1 MESSVESWWVLP
13 MTLIPAISGDQ
24 HENISTL
31 VSVAT
36 SFAYLAI
43 FACLAWAGASLLYW
57 AHPGGPAWGKYW
69 RARGKSPQTSTIP
82 GPKGLPVVGSL
93 GLMSGLAHRSLA
105 DEASRRPGAKRLMAL
120 SLGPVRAVVT
130 SHPDVAKAILDSP
143 AFADRPLNHAAYG
156 LMFHRS
162 IGFAE
167 HGPYWRALRR
177 IAAGHLFGPRQV
189 EAFAPYRASVGD
201 GIVAALRG
209 AAGSGAVVQV
219 RGLLRRASLYYIMR
233 FVFGK
238 EYDVSRAVPAS
249 GKGEVEELLEMVHQG
264 YELLGKENWCD
275 YFPGLAALDPQGVGA
290 RCAEL
295 TPRVNRFVH
304 GIIQERR
311 AKAIAAAGGEARD
324 FVDILLSLQESE
336 RLADADIAAVLW
348 EMIFRGTDAMAVL
361 MEWTLARLVLHR
373 DVQANAHRELDEVV
387 GGSGNSQVT
396 ESALPSLPYLQAL
409 LKEALRMH
417 PPGPLLSWR
426 HRAISDTYVDGHL
439 VPAGTTAMVNQW
451 AISRDPQV
459 WDAPLEFQPERFLPG
474 GQAQDVSVLGA
485 DGRLVPFGSGRRSCP
500 GKSLAMTTVTAWM
513 ATLLHEFEWLP
524 ASDSGAVDLSEV
536 LRLSCEMAVPLE
548 VRVRPRSN
556 M

>member
-1 MESSVESWWVLP
+1 MERSAESWWVLP
-13 MTLIPAISGDQ
+13 MTLIPAISGEQ
-24 HENISTL
+24 HGNMAT
-31 VSVAT
+31 VAT

-43 FACLAWAGASLLYW
+43 FACLAWVGASLLYW

-69 RARGKSPQTSTIP
+69 RARGKKPSAAIP

-130 SHPDVAKAILDSP
+130 SHPDVAKEILDSP
-143 AFADRPLNHAAYG
+143 AFAARPLNHAAYG

-177 IAAGHLFGPRQV
+177 VAAGHLFGPRQV
-189 EAFAPYRASVGD
+189 EAFAPYRAAVAE
-201 GIVAALRG
+201 GIVAALMR
-209 AAGSGAVVQV
+209 AGSGGAVVQV

-238 EYDVSRAVPAS
+238 EYDVSRVLPPS
-249 GKGEVEELLEMVHQG
+249 GGEEVEKLLEMVHEG
-264 YELLGKENWCD
+264 YELLGMENLCD

-295 TPRVNRFVH
+295 MPRVNRFVH
-304 GIIQERR
+304 GVIQEHR
-311 AKAIAAAGGEARD
+311 AKAVAGGDARD

-336 RLADADIAAVLW
+336 GLADADIASVLW

-373 DVQANAHRELDEVV
+373 DVQAKAHRELDKVV
-387 GGSGNSQVT
+387 GADSQTT
-396 ESALPSLPYLQAL
+396 ESAAPYLQAL

-451 AISRDPQV
+451 AISRDPEV
-459 WDAPLEFQPERFLPG
+459 WDAPLEFRPERFLPG
-474 GQAQDVSVLGA
+474 GEGQDVSVLGA

-500 GKSLAMTTVTAWM
+500 GKSLAMTTVTSWM

-524 ASDSGAVDLSEV
+524 ASDDTGDVDFSEV

-548 VRVRPRSN
+548 VRVRPRSSV
-556 M
+556 

>member
-1 MESSVESWWVLP
+1 METSSVESWWVLP

-24 HENISTL
+24 HENIATI
-31 VSVAT
+31 AT
-36 SFAYLAI
+36 SFTYMAI

-69 RARGKSPQTSTIP
+69 RARGKGPKPMTLP
-82 GPKGLPVVGSL
+82 GPRGLPVVGSL

-105 DEASRRPGAKRLMAL
+105 DEASRQPGAKRLMAL

-130 SHPDVAKAILDSP
+130 SHPDVAKEILDNP

-189 EAFAPYRASVGD
+189 EAFAPYRASVGE
-201 GIVAALRG
+201 GVVTALRG
-209 AAGSGAVVQV
+209 AGAGAVQV

-238 EYDVSRAVPAS
+238 EYDVSRAAAPAS
-249 GKGEVEELLEMVHQG
+249 GKEEEVEELLEMVHQG
-264 YELLGKENWCD
+264 YELLGEENWCD
-275 YFPGLAALDPQGVGA
+275 YFPGLAALDPQRVGA

-295 TPRVNRFVH
+295 MPRVNRFVH

-311 AKAIAAAGGEARD
+311 RARAEAIDGGEARD

-336 RLADADIAAVLW
+336 GLADADIAAVLW

-361 MEWTLARLVLHR
+361 MEWTLARVVLHR
-373 DVQANAHRELDEVV
+373 DVQAKAHRELDELV
-387 GGSGNSQVT
+387 GRNTPVT
-396 ESALPSLPYLQAL
+396 ESAAPSLPYLQAL
-409 LKEALRMH
+409 LKEALRIH

-451 AISRDPQV
+451 AISRDPEV

-474 GQAQDVSVLGA
+474 GKAQDVSVLGA

-524 ASDSGAVDLSEV
+524 TTDAAAVDMSEV

-548 VRVRPRSN
+548 VRVRPRRGV
-556 M
+556 

>member
-1 MESSVESWWVLP
+1 MESSAAENWWVLP
-13 MTLIPAISGDQ
+13 LTFLPPISGQ
-24 HENISTL
+24 NESAATL
-31 VSVAT
+31 SAMAT
-36 SFAYLAI
+36 SFVYLAI
-43 FACLAWAGASLLYW
+43 FACLAWAGTALLYW
-57 AHPGGPAWGKYW
+57 AHPGGPAWGKYR
-69 RARGKSPQTSTIP
+69 RARGQSPRCSIP

-93 GLMSGLAHRSLA
+93 GLMSGLAHCSLA
-105 DEASRRPGAKRLMAL
+105 AEAARRPGAKRLMAL

-130 SHPDVAKAILDSP
+130 SHPDVAKEILDNP

-177 IAAGHLFGPRQV
+177 VAAGHLFGPRQV
-189 EAFAPYRASVGD
+189 DAFAPYRARVAG
-201 GIVAALRG
+201 GVVAALRG
-209 AAGSGAVVQV
+209 AGGEPAVQV
-219 RGLLRRASLYYIMR
+219 RGVLRRASLYYIMR

-238 EYDVSRAVPAS
+238 EYDVSRGAPES
-249 GKGEVEELLEMVHQG
+249 GEEVEELLEMVHEG
-264 YELLGKENWCD
+264 YDLLGKENWCD
-275 YFPGLAALDPQGVGA
+275 YFPGLAAVDPQGVGA

-295 TPRVNRFVH
+295 MPRVNRFVR
-304 GIIQERR
+304 GIIQEHRG
-311 AKAIAAAGGEARD
+311 KAIAGGEARD

-336 RLADADIAAVLW
+336 GLADADIAAVLW

-361 MEWTLARLVLHR
+361 MEWTLARVVLHP
-373 DVQANAHRELDEVV
+373 DVQANVHRELDAVV
-387 GGSGNSQVT
+387 GRSNTVA
-396 ESALPSLPYLQAL
+396 ESAVPSLPYLQAL

-451 AISRDPQV
+451 AMSRDADV

-474 GQAQDVSVLGA
+474 GEAHGVSVLGA

-513 ATLLHEFEWLP
+513 ATLLHEFEWTP
-524 ASDSGAVDLSEV
+524 ASGAVDLSEV

-548 VRVRPRSN
+548 VRVSARRN
-556 M
+556 V

>member
-1 MESSVESWWVLP
+1 MESSAAENWWVLP
-13 MTLIPAISGDQ
+13 LTFLPPISGQ
-24 HENISTL
+24 NESAATL
-31 VSVAT
+31 SAMAT
-36 SFAYLAI
+36 SFVYLAI
-43 FACLAWAGASLLYW
+43 FACLAWAGTALLYW
-57 AHPGGPAWGKYW
+57 AHPGGPAWGKYR
-69 RARGKSPQTSTIP
+69 RARGQSPRCSIP

-93 GLMSGLAHRSLA
+93 GLMSGLAHCSLA
-105 DEASRRPGAKRLMAL
+105 AEAARRPGAKRLMAL

-130 SHPDVAKAILDSP
+130 SHPDVAKEILDNP

-167 HGPYWRALRR
+167 HGPVLARAPARR
-177 IAAGHLFGPRQV
+177 RGPPCSARGRWTRSPRT
-189 EAFAPYRASVGD
+189 ARASRGAWSPRC
-201 GIVAALRG
+201 AARPGKPAFQLRG
-209 AAGSGAVVQV
+209 V
-219 RGLLRRASLYYIMR
+219 LRRASLYYIMR

-238 EYDVSRAVPAS
+238 EYDVSRGAPES
-249 GKGEVEELLEMVHQG
+249 GEEVEELLEMVHEG
-264 YELLGKENWCD
+264 YDLLGKENWCD
-275 YFPGLAALDPQGVGA
+275 YFPGLAAVDPQGVGA

-295 TPRVNRFVH
+295 MPRVNRFVR
-304 GIIQERR
+304 GIIQEHRG
-311 AKAIAAAGGEARD
+311 KAIAGGEARD

-336 RLADADIAAVLW
+336 GLADADIAAVLW

-361 MEWTLARLVLHR
+361 MEWTLARVVLHP
-373 DVQANAHRELDEVV
+373 DVQANVHRELDAVV
-387 GGSGNSQVT
+387 GRSNTVA
-396 ESALPSLPYLQAL
+396 ESAVPSLPYLQAL

-451 AISRDPQV
+451 AMSRDADV

-474 GQAQDVSVLGA
+474 GKAHGVSVLGA

-513 ATLLHEFEWLP
+513 ATLLHEFEWTP
-524 ASDSGAVDLSEV
+524 ASGAVDLSEV

-548 VRVRPRSN
+548 VRVSARRN
-556 M
+556 V

>member
-13 MTLIPAISGDQ
+13 MTLIPAISGEQ
-24 HENISTL
+24 HENIATL
-31 VSVAT
+31 AT

-43 FACLAWAGASLLYW
+43 LACLAWAGASLLYW
-57 AHPGGPAWGKYW
+57 AHPGGPAWGMYW
-69 RARGKSPQTSTIP
+69 KASRGKGPIKPLVLP
-82 GPKGLPVVGSL
+82 GPRGLPVVGSL

-130 SHPDVAKAILDSP
+130 SHPDVAKEILDNP

-162 IGFAE
+162 IGFAD

-177 IAAGHLFGPRQV
+177 LAAGHLFGPRQV
-189 EAFAPYRASVGD
+189 EAFAPYRATVGE
-201 GIVAALRG
+201 GLVAALRG
-209 AAGSGAVVQV
+209 AGSAAVQV

-238 EYDVSRAVPAS
+238 EYDVSRAAATS
-249 GKGEVEELLEMVHQG
+249 GKEEEVEELLEMVHEG

-295 TPRVNRFVH
+295 MPRVNRFVH

-311 AKAIAAAGGEARD
+311 AKSIAGGEARD
-324 FVDILLSLQESE
+324 FVDILLSLQDSE
-336 RLADADIAAVLW
+336 GLADADIAAVLW

-373 DVQANAHRELDEVV
+373 DVQAKAHRELDEVV
-387 GGSGNSQVT
+387 GRNNPAT
-396 ESALPSLPYLQAL
+396 ESAAPSLPYLQAL
-409 LKEALRMH
+409 LKEALRIH

-426 HRAISDTYVDGHL
+426 HRAMSDTYVDGHL

-451 AISRDPQV
+451 AISRDPEV
-459 WDAPLEFQPERFLPG
+459 WYAPLEFKPERFLPG
-474 GQAQDVSVLGA
+474 GEAQGVSVLGA

-524 ASDSGAVDLSEV
+524 VTDAVDMSEV

-548 VRVRPRSN
+548 VRVRPRRGGV
-556 M
+556 

>member
-1 MESSVESWWVLP
+1 MERSAESWWVLP
-13 MTLIPAISGDQ
+13 MTLIPAISGEQ
-24 HENISTL
+24 HGNMAT
-31 VSVAT
+31 VAT

-43 FACLAWAGASLLYW
+43 FACLAWVGASLLYW

-69 RARGKSPQTSTIP
+69 RARGKKPSAAIP

-130 SHPDVAKAILDSP
+130 SHPDVAKEILDSP
-143 AFADRPLNHAAYG
+143 AFAARPLNHAAYG

-177 IAAGHLFGPRQV
+177 VAAGHLFGPRQV
-189 EAFAPYRASVGD
+189 EAFAPYRAAVAE
-201 GIVAALRG
+201 GIVAALLR
-209 AAGSGAVVQV
+209 AGSGGAVVQV

-238 EYDVSRAVPAS
+238 EYDVSRVVPPS
-249 GKGEVEELLEMVHQG
+249 GGEEVEELLEMVHEG
-264 YELLGKENWCD
+264 YELLGMENLCD

-295 TPRVNRFVH
+295 MPRVNRFVH
-304 GIIQERR
+304 GVIQEHR
-311 AKAIAAAGGEARD
+311 AKAVAGGDARD

-336 RLADADIAAVLW
+336 GLADADIASVLW

-373 DVQANAHRELDEVV
+373 DVQAKAHRELDKVV
-387 GGSGNSQVT
+387 GADSQTT
-396 ESALPSLPYLQAL
+396 ESAAPYLQAL

-451 AISRDPQV
+451 AISRDPEV
-459 WDAPLEFQPERFLPG
+459 WDAPLEFRPERFLPG
-474 GQAQDVSVLGA
+474 GEGQDVSVLGA

-500 GKSLAMTTVTAWM
+500 GKSLAMTTVTSWM

-524 ASDSGAVDLSEV
+524 ASDDTGDVDLSEV

-548 VRVRPRSN
+548 VRVRPRSSV
-556 M
+556 

>member
-1 MESSVESWWVLP
+1 METSADKWWVLP
-13 MTLIPAISGDQ
+13 LTFLPPISGQHDTAATLPAI
-24 HENISTL
+24 
-31 VSVAT
+31 AT
-36 SFAYLAI
+36 SFVYLAI
-43 FACLAWAGASLLYW
+43 FACVAWAGTALLYW

-69 RARGKSPQTSTIP
+69 RARGKSPMPCPIP

-93 GLMSGLAHRSLA
+93 GLMSGLAHCSLA
-105 DEASRRPGAKRLMAL
+105 AEAARRPGAKRLMAL

-130 SHPDVAKAILDSP
+130 SHPNVAKEILDNP

-177 IAAGHLFGPRQV
+177 VAAGHLFGPRQV
-189 EAFAPYRASVGD
+189 DAFAPYRARVAEGV
-201 GIVAALRG
+201 VAALR
-209 AAGSGAVVQV
+209 AAAASTTTVVQV
-219 RGLLRRASLYYIMR
+219 RGVLRRASLYYIMR

-238 EYDVSRAVPAS
+238 EYDVSRGVPES
-249 GKGEVEELLEMVHQG
+249 GKEVEELLEMVHEG
-264 YELLGKENWCD
+264 YDLLGKENWCD
-275 YFPGLAALDPQGVGA
+275 YFPGLAGVDPQGVGA

-295 TPRVNRFVH
+295 MPRVNRFVH
-304 GIIQERR
+304 GIIEEHRG
-311 AKAIAAAGGEARD
+311 KAIAGGEARD

-361 MEWTLARLVLHR
+361 MEWTLARVVLHPE
-373 DVQANAHRELDEVV
+373 VQANVHRELDEVV
-387 GGSGNSQVT
+387 GRSNPIA
-396 ESALPSLPYLQAL
+396 ESAVPSLPYLQAL
-409 LKEALRMH
+409 LKEALRLH

-426 HRAISDTYVDGHL
+426 HRAISDTHVDGNL

-451 AISRDPQV
+451 AMSRDPDV

-474 GQAQDVSVLGA
+474 GKSHGVSVLGA

-500 GKSLAMTTVTAWM
+500 GKSLAMATVTAWM
-513 ATLLHEFEWLP
+513 ATLLHEFEWTP
-524 ASDSGAVDLSEV
+524 ASGEAGAVDLSEV

-548 VRVRPRSN
+548 VRVSARRRN
-556 M
+556 L

>member
-13 MTLIPAISGDQ
+13 MALIPAISGEQ
-24 HENISTL
+24 HENIAAI
-31 VSVAT
+31 AT

-43 FACLAWAGASLLYW
+43 FAFLAWAGASLLYW
-57 AHPGGPAWGKYW
+57 SHPGGPAWGKYW
-69 RARGKSPQTSTIP
+69 TKAKGPKPSTIP
-82 GPKGLPVVGSL
+82 GPRGLPVVGSL

-105 DEASRRPGAKRLMAL
+105 HEASRRPGAKRLMAL

-130 SHPDVAKAILDSP
+130 SHPDVAKEILDNP
-143 AFADRPLNHAAYG
+143 AFADRPVNHAAYG

-167 HGPYWRALRR
+167 HGPYWRSLRR

-189 EAFAPYRASVGD
+189 DAFAPYRATVGE
-201 GIVAALRG
+201 GIVAALKV
-209 AAGSGAVVQV
+209 AAGDGVQV
-219 RGLLRRASLYYIMR
+219 RGVLRRASLYYIMR

-238 EYDVSRAVPAS
+238 EYDVVSPAS
-249 GKGEVEELLEMVHQG
+249 GKKEEGEVEGLLEMVQEG
-264 YELLGKENWCD
+264 YELLGMENWCD
-275 YFPGLAALDPQGVGA
+275 YFPGLAALDPQGVGV

-295 TPRVNRFVH
+295 MPRVNRFVH
-304 GIIQERR
+304 GIIQEHRR
-311 AKAIAAAGGEARD
+311 RSAKAIAGGGEARD
-324 FVDILLSLQESE
+324 FVDILLSLQGSE
-336 RLADADIAAVLW
+336 GLADADIAAVLW

-373 DVQANAHRELDEVV
+373 DVQAKAHRELDDAV
-387 GGSGNSQVT
+387 GRDKPVT
-396 ESALPSLPYLQAL
+396 ESTATSLPYLQAV
-409 LKEALRMH
+409 LKEALRIH

-426 HRAISDTYVDGHL
+426 HRAMSDTFVDGHL

-451 AISRDPQV
+451 AISRDPEV

-474 GQAQDVSVLGA
+474 GKGHGVSVLGA

-524 ASDSGAVDLSEV
+524 VADAVDMSEV

-548 VRVRPRSN
+548 VRVRPRRGV
-556 M
+556 

>member
-1 MESSVESWWVLP
+1 MQSSAENWRLLP
-13 MTLIPAISGDQ
+13 LTFLPAAISGQ
-24 HENISTL
+24 HDTATTL
-31 VSVAT
+31 PAIAT
-36 SFAYLAI
+36 SFVYLAI
-43 FACLAWAGASLLYW
+43 FVCVAWAATALLYW

-69 RARGKSPQTSTIP
+69 RARGQSPSPCPIP
-82 GPKGLPVVGSL
+82 GPKGLPVLGSL
-93 GLMSGLAHRSLA
+93 GLMSGLAHCSLA
-105 DEASRRPGAKRLMAL
+105 SEAARRPGAKRLMAL

-130 SHPDVAKAILDSP
+130 SHPDVAKEILDNP

-167 HGPYWRALRR
+167 HGVYWRALRR
-177 IAAGHLFGPRQV
+177 VAAGHLFGPRQV
-189 EAFAPYRASVGD
+189 DAFAPYRARVAD
-201 GIVAALRG
+201 GVVAALRRFND
-209 AAGSGAVVQV
+209 GSVRV
-219 RGLLRRASLYYIMR
+219 RGVLRRASLYYIMR

-238 EYDVSRAVPAS
+238 EYNVAES
-249 GKGEVEELLEMVHQG
+249 GSEVEELLGMVHEG

-275 YFPGLAALDPQGVGA
+275 YFPGLAAVDPQGVGA

-295 TPRVNRFVH
+295 MPRVNRFVH
-304 GIIQERR
+304 GIIQEHRG
-311 AKAIAAAGGEARD
+311 KAEIAGGEARD

-336 RLADADIAAVLW
+336 GLADADIAAVLW

-361 MEWTLARLVLHR
+361 MEWTLARIVLHPE
-373 DVQANAHRELDEVV
+373 VQVKVHHELDNVV
-387 GGSGNSQVT
+387 GRSNKIA
-396 ESALPSLPYLQAL
+396 ESAVPSLPYLQAL

-451 AISRDPQV
+451 AMSRDADV
-459 WDAPLEFQPERFLPG
+459 WDAPLEFRPERFMPG
-474 GQAQDVSVLGA
+474 GEAHGVSVLGA

-513 ATLLHEFEWLP
+513 ATLLHEFEWTP
-524 ASDSGAVDLSEV
+524 AAAGAVDLSEV

-548 VRVRPRSN
+548 VRVSARRN
-556 M
+556 V

>member
-31 VSVAT
+31 VS

-69 RARGKSPQTSTIP
+69 RARGKSPRPSTIP

-93 GLMSGLAHRSLA
+93 GLMSGLAHCSLA

-130 SHPDVAKAILDSP
+130 SHPDVAKKILDSP

-189 EAFAPYRASVGD
+189 EAFAPYRAAVGD

-219 RGLLRRASLYYIMR
+219 RSLLRRASLYYIMR

-249 GKGEVEELLEMVHQG
+249 GKEEVEELLEMVHQG

-295 TPRVNRFVH
+295 MPRVNRFVH

-311 AKAIAAAGGEARD
+311 AKAIAGGGEARD

-361 MEWTLARLVLHR
+361 MEWALARLVLHR
-373 DVQANAHRELDEVV
+373 DVQANAHRELDKVV
-387 GGSGNSQVT
+387 GGNSQVA
-396 ESALPSLPYLQAL
+396 ESALPSLPYLQAS

-451 AISRDPQV
+451 AISRDPEV

-474 GQAQDVSVLGA
+474 GQAQDVSVLGT

-524 ASDSGAVDLSEV
+524 ASDTGAVDLSEV

-556 M
+556 L